1 MTYRIAMMSFNGDYI
16 IKGEQFENTD
26 DALDF
31 GAGSTA
37 PFVLVVDQLGVV
49 VRARGGPDGK
59 HDITQ
64 LEGHAV
70 EDLSA
75 RFAERL

>member
-1 MTYRIAMMSFNGDYI
+1 MTYRVAMMGFNGDYV

-31 GAGSTA
+31 GSDDTA
-37 PFVLVVDQLGVV
+37 PFVLVVDQANVV
-49 VRARGGPDGK
+49 VRTRG
-59 HDITQ
+59 DITR

-75 RFAERL
+75 RFAEGLRCH